1 MSRYLAFTQLHL
13 GFTLRSADVIIP
25 KHTEKEY
32 ISTISRITE
41 NKQRP
46 EPGRLVFCK
55 CKCQSA
61 TFTSWIESVPLLV
74 LQKWF

>member
-1 MSRYLAFTQLHL
+1 MT
-13 GFTLRSADVIIP
+13 IP

-41 NKQRP
+41 NKQGP
-46 EPGRLVFCK
+46 ETGRLVFCK
-55 CKCQSA
+55 CNCQSV
-61 TFTSWIESVPLLV
+61 TLTNWIESVPLLV